1 MCIGAVFTRFSV
13 VFASVVSAAGISS
26 VFLWFSN
33 LKFEDLFIVQETPIY
48 DPKLVFPEQFEAEFQ
63 KIVRTLSSRN
73 EYAVI
78 AIDDIDRCEA
88 SVIRDVLTATKNF
101 IGDQNCFFVV
111 PCDERTVVDVFSL
124 TADQAKSYKDESLRK
139 YFNVS
144 VRIPAIS
151 SSDLVDFA
159 NQIVRRTK
167 LPDDVV
173 QLAILGNCRDAR
185 KMKHFIN
192 SLTLKYQVAKARE
205 SAGLMPAIVD
215 DNIVALAKAV
225 LIEDAFPDF
234 YTVLMENPRLYALAD
249 KSSGLEEIDPELER
263 MVSDWPWWK
272 QTWPPLKSIL
282 HRTKDFVM
290 PGDGILFT
298 LKSGSIQARIPRGVE
313 LETALIQ
320 GDLAIV
326 RMILTE
332 IQLDSQRM
340 AVTDLIADKL
350 RDSKAFFLQ
359 NSIAVALLAEDI
371 PSFVPDGKHQA
382 IGARAISLL
391 ISDEYQRV
399 LVQDAG
405 RLIRVAQKF
414 RPSGMPLLLEKY
426 AAELRFVK
434 VDSNFVKGVPEL
446 IETLYSVKEWRETLG
461 PILNERMTGW
471 NETIS
476 GLEATATIRMPD
488 DVSESAYVP
497 SKEVVR
503 AIAVVPI
510 DSSTIETNLIRRRVA
525 FAHWNDEFSAEYL
538 KSFKKLLI
546 DADKQSY
553 SPELRFV
560 FDSLIQKP
568 QMLLK
573 EDEEAIGLWPVF
585 TNTLMACKDGEAK
598 KNALHVLGLYCL
610 YGYAQTIRTAAL
622 ASLKSDTDLMS
633 DEDIREYLVF
643 LSGFGTEGE
652 VLRSTLVEQQLALL
666 KREVGAMSQRSLQR
680 L

>member
-234 YTVLMENPRLYALAD
+234 
-249 KSSGLEEIDPELER
+249 
-263 MVSDWPWWK
+263 
-272 QTWPPLKSIL
+272 
-282 HRTKDFVM
+282 
-290 PGDGILFT
+290 
-298 LKSGSIQARIPRGVE
+298 
-313 LETALIQ
+313 
-320 GDLAIV
+320 
-326 RMILTE
+326 
-332 IQLDSQRM
+332 
-340 AVTDLIADKL
+340 
-350 RDSKAFFLQ
+350 
-359 NSIAVALLAEDI
+359 
-371 PSFVPDGKHQA
+371 
-382 IGARAISLL
+382 
-391 ISDEYQRV
+391 
-399 LVQDAG
+399 
-405 RLIRVAQKF
+405 
-414 RPSGMPLLLEKY
+414 
-426 AAELRFVK
+426 
-434 VDSNFVKGVPEL
+434 
-446 IETLYSVKEWRETLG
+446 
-461 PILNERMTGW
+461 
-471 NETIS
+471 
-476 GLEATATIRMPD
+476 
-488 DVSESAYVP
+488 
-497 SKEVVR
+497 
-503 AIAVVPI
+503 
-510 DSSTIETNLIRRRVA
+510 
-525 FAHWNDEFSAEYL
+525 
-538 KSFKKLLI
+538 
-546 DADKQSY
+546 
-553 SPELRFV
+553 
-560 FDSLIQKP
+560 
-568 QMLLK
+568 
-573 EDEEAIGLWPVF
+573 
-585 TNTLMACKDGEAK
+585 
-598 KNALHVLGLYCL
+598 
-610 YGYAQTIRTAAL
+610 
-622 ASLKSDTDLMS
+622 
-633 DEDIREYLVF
+633 
-643 LSGFGTEGE
+643 
-652 VLRSTLVEQQLALL
+652 
-666 KREVGAMSQRSLQR
+666 
-680 L
+680 

>member
-1 MCIGAVFTRFSV
+1 
-13 VFASVVSAAGISS
+13 
-26 VFLWFSN
+26 
-33 LKFEDLFIVQETPIY
+33 
-48 DPKLVFPEQFEAEFQ
+48 
-63 KIVRTLSSRN
+63 
-73 EYAVI
+73 
-78 AIDDIDRCEA
+78 
-88 SVIRDVLTATKNF
+88 
-101 IGDQNCFFVV
+101 
-111 PCDERTVVDVFSL
+111 
-124 TADQAKSYKDESLRK
+124 
-139 YFNVS
+139 
-144 VRIPAIS
+144 
-151 SSDLVDFA
+151 
-159 NQIVRRTK
+159 
-167 LPDDVV
+167 
-173 QLAILGNCRDAR
+173 
-185 KMKHFIN
+185 
-192 SLTLKYQVAKARE
+192 
-205 SAGLMPAIVD
+205 
-215 DNIVALAKAV
+215 
-225 LIEDAFPDF
+225 
-234 YTVLMENPRLYALAD
+234 MENPRLYALAD

-434 VDSNFVKGVPEL
+434 VDSNFIKGVPEL